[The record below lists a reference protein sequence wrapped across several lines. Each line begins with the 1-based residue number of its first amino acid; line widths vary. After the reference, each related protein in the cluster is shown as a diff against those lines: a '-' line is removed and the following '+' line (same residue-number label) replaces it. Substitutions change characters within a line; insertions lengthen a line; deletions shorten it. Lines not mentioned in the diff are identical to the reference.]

1 MLSKQN
7 LPRLSAAT
15 MAWNYPKYSVSHS
28 RPSEEVTVKEEEVI
42 CTSTWTAGLV
52 TCRLGAWY
60 CWLHWGHFTITGEF
74 SLHEASNMTK
84 EYCTKNKHAPVS
96 TDKEYEE
103 IKMQPCNTG

>member
-52 TCRLGAWY
+52 PAAWGPGTVG
-60 CWLHWGHFTITGEF
+60 CTGDT
-74 SLHEASNMTK
+74 SQLQASFHSMK
-84 EYCTKNKHAPVS
+84 PP
-96 TDKEYEE
+96 
-103 IKMQPCNTG
+103 I